1 MTVLLRSQLDLVLA
15 AYLYTWNWPLPLECQ
30 TLLYQTTAS
39 IHFRVSGS
47 SFIGNAC
54 IYLESK
60 IAENLVRP

>member
-1 MTVLLRSQLDLVLA
+1 MTVLLRSQLDPGSSSIFIYMEL
-15 AYLYTWNWPLPLECQ
+15 TLPLECQ

-39 IHFRVSGS
+39 IHFRVGGS
-47 SFIGNAC
+47 SFINAC